1 MEQTAYLSSS
11 YLGPI
16 QYFQKLVSYPQTV
29 IEQYDNYT
37 KQTYRNR
44 CHIIGAE
51 GVQNLTIPVVKSTE
65 LKTTMKDIEIS
76 DHGNWKHLHWNAIVS
91 AYNNSPYFEFYGAEF
106 EPFYNGEKN
115 FKYLI
120 DLNEA
125 LQSLIFELLNID
137 KHYTYS
143 QEYKADFTPLEVDFR
158 EIIHP
163 KRNHKELDAKFDS
176 VPYYQ
181 VFKERHGFVPNLS
194 IIDLLFNKGPESVF
208 YLDLSF
214 INQIK

>member
-1 MEQTAYLSSS
+1 MNQTAFLSSS
-11 YLGPI
+11 YLGCI
-16 QYFQKLVSYPQTV
+16 QYFQKLVSYSQVV
-29 IEQYDNYT
+29 IEQNDNYT

-51 GVQNLTIPVVKSTE
+51 GLQSLTIPVI
-65 LKTTMKDIEIS
+65 KTDSPKTAMKDIEIS

-91 AYNNSPYFEFYGAEF
+91 AYNNSPYFEFYAAEF
-106 EPFYNGEKN
+106 EPFYNGTKN

-125 LQSLIFELLNID
+125 LQTLILDLLSLD
-137 KHYTYS
+137 RHYTYS
-143 QEYKADFTPLEVDFR
+143 HEYKADFTAAEVNFR
-158 EIIHP
+158 DIIHP
-163 KRNHKELDAKFDS
+163 KKDYRETDSGFES

-181 VFKERHGFVPNLS
+181 VFKDRHGFIPNLS

-208 YLDLSF
+208 FLDLSF
-214 INQIK
+214 IDKIK

>member
-1 MEQTAYLSSS
+1 MEQIAYLSSS

-91 AYNNSPYFEFYGAEF
+91 AYNNSPYFEFYAAEF
-106 EPFYNGEKN
+106 EPFFNGEKN

-137 KHYTYS
+137 KHYSYS
-143 QEYKADFTPLEVDFR
+143 QEYKSDFAAQEVDFR
-158 EIIHP
+158 DIIHP
-163 KRNHKELDAKFDS
+163 KKDYKELDAQFDS

-181 VFKERHGFVPNLS
+181 VFKERHGFVSNLS